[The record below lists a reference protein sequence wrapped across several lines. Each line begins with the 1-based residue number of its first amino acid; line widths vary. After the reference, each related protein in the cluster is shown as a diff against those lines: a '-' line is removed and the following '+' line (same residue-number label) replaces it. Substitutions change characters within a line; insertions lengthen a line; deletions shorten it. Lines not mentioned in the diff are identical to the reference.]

1 MLGLCWYQN
10 GGILL
15 VSCKGGFG
23 CIGLL
28 RVGVDVLWVVA
39 ACMHLVNIGGW
50 VVVEAS
56 MCVCLW

>member
-1 MLGLCWYQN
+1 MGLT
-10 GGILL
+10 
-15 VSCKGGFG
+15 
-23 CIGLL
+23 

-56 MCVCLW
+56 MCVCVYGDVGSL